1 MKSPMKKQQE
11 MQIPKVKSQRMS
23 SKIQPKQF
31 LEKRQLQEK
40 IPNKMRRQNL
50 EREMEM
56 QRKQKKSKKKK

>member
-1 MKSPMKKQQE
+1 MKSPMKQQK
-11 MQIPKVKSQRMS
+11 MRIPKVKRQRMS